1 MDDLQVVVRE
11 TDGTVG
17 KGGNHSDPDV
27 AVAEVCPQQCRD
39 DCGHDDEHPAH
50 GRSAGFAL
58 MGLRAIFA
66 DVLSDLEVPQASHHG
81 WSDDETDEECREAGE
96 CRAKGQVAKDSEWAD
111 MKYDEALLI
120 EQPVEQIIPR
130 G

>member
-1 MDDLQVVVRE
+1 
-11 TDGTVG
+11 
-17 KGGNHSDPDV
+17 
-27 AVAEVCPQQCRD
+27 
-39 DCGHDDEHPAH
+39 
-50 GRSAGFAL
+50 

-66 DVLSDLEVPQASHHG
+66 DVLSDLEVAQTTYDTR
-81 WSDDETDEECREAGE
+81 SDDQTDEECGQAGE
-96 CRAKGQVAKDSEWAD
+96 GRTKGQIAENTERTD